1 MQLKP
6 NNNLVDK
13 AEQKRLLKRRLAK
26 MLVIKKLIKK
36 KEVRG
41 VSVSVRYYLLK
52 SKGGRG
58 GEGERGNRRVTT
70 RDLVLTHYRVDTP
83 SFFFTNNNNNNNNKV
98 TCNLMKQSCLKTVSF
113 KQS

>member
-41 VSVSVRYYLLK
+41 VSVSVCYYLFK
-52 SKGGRG
+52 SKGGRGG

-83 SFFFTNNNNNNNNKV
+83 RFFLQIIIIIIIKLLV
-98 TCNLMKQSCLKTVSF
+98 TL
-113 KQS
+113 